1 MNQKQDAAKLL
12 LALMGIGFS
21 LLVIIVIVAFDIE
34 IGSLIESS
42 ITQGIEEEL
51 AKKLQE
57 IKNF

>member
-1 MNQKQDAAKLL
+1 MNQSQSAAKLL

-21 LLVIIVIVAFDIE
+21 LLVIIVIIAFDIE
-34 IGSLIESS
+34 IGSIIEGS

>member
-21 LLVIIVIVAFDIE
+21 LLVIIAIVALDIDL
-34 IGSLIESS
+34 GSIIEGS

>member
-1 MNQKQDAAKLL
+1 MNQSQSAAKLL
-12 LALMGIGFS
+12 LAL
-21 LLVIIVIVAFDIE
+21 IVIVAFDIE